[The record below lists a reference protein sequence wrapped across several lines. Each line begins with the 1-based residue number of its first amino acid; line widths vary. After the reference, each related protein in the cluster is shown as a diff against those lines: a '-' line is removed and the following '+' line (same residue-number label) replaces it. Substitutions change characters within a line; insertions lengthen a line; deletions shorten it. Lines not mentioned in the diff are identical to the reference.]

1 MKSVTMFLL
10 KTTKTFKVWP
20 VLFTRKVY
28 VIDISANGDIL
39 LIENTATGFC
49 LKRHRSNIKLFNG
62 SLPLQPEQYIKRDC
76 VNSNEN
82 FYWRNSFEFI
92 PRNEYPDNDEPLQQT
107 NLNQTLLR
115 RSTRLRRPNPKYF
128 TNDFRT

>member
-20 VLFTRKVY
+20 VLFTRKVC

-39 LIENTATGFC
+39 LIENAATVFC
-49 LKRHRSNIKLFNG
+49 LKRHHSNIKLFNG
-62 SLPLQPEQYIKRDC
+62 SLPLQSEQYIKRDC

-82 FYWRNSFEFI
+82 FY
-92 PRNEYPDNDEPLQQT
+92 
-107 NLNQTLLR
+107 
-115 RSTRLRRPNPKYF
+115 
-128 TNDFRT
+128 